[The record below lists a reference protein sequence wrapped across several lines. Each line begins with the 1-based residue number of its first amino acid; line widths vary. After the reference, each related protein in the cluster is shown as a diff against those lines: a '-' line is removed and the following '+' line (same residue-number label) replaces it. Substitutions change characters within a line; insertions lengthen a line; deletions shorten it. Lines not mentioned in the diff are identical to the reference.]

1 MPTPKQQVKESIK
14 EEKHSGD
21 KYSVESLRANMS
33 TGGGEPIP
41 KGKKRT
47 TQKRV
52 LQPRDPDTG
61 QFEFNSSAL
70 YGRKYPDRSKPDHA
84 PIAARGWIL
93 NEGIK
98 KGDKVN
104 IDGKVWIAIESI
116 DKQELINYFKK
127 YNEGAGEFSSGN
139 QKLSSKF
146 IRKHGRQSKEEK
158 AGMEAGKRV
167 VGQVDMSALSKT
179 SKAEMEMKMKES
191 MQGFEPENW
200 STIPLS
206 PIDAEKQAANEKF
219 NAQPPKEAETPAEKP
234 AEKPAEQP
242 MEKGVG
248 AGEGGSPE
256 PEKPAEGPKKFSY
269 DFDAMEKDLKGFYE
283 ANKEEIDKRVDA
295 YNKKKGYN
303 WSAAKYLKAIL
314 NKHKQKK
321 G

>member
-158 AGMEAGKRV
+158 AGMEAGKRI
-167 VGQVDMSALSKT
+167 VGKVDMSSLSKT

-191 MQGFEPENW
+191 LEGFEPENW

-206 PIDAEKQAANEKF
+206 KISAQKIAENEKF
-219 NAQPPKEAETPAEKP
+219 NEEVDKKAKEQSAEKP
-234 AEKPAEQP
+234 AEKP

-248 AGEGGSPE
+248 VGEGSPE
-256 PEKPAEGPKKFSY
+256 PQKPAEGPKKFSY
-269 DFDAMEKDLKGFYE
+269 DFDALEKDPKAYYE
-283 ANKEEIDKRVDA
+283 ANKEQIDKIVDNF
-295 YNKKKGYN
+295 NKKYGEN
-303 WSAAKYLKAIL
+303 VSAAAYLKAVL
-314 NKHKQKK
+314 NKHKKN